1 MVRQWQDLFYEGRYA
16 CSYLDTTPDFV
27 KLAEAYGAVGLR
39 ANKVSELDDVLREA
53 IKAPGP
59 VVVDVPVDQ
68 YENCYPMIPA
78 GGCNHEM
85 ILQDPPDLK
94 KKQAAATPAAGEDK
108 DILLTA

>member
-16 CSYLDTTPDFV
+16 SSDLDATPDFV

-39 ANKVSELDDVLREA
+39 ASKVSEVDAVIREA
-53 IKAPGP
+53 LAVDKP
-59 VVVDVPVDQ
+59 VLIDVPVYR

-85 ILQDPPDLK
+85 ILDDPPELK
-94 KKQAAATPAAGEDK
+94 KKQPAGTKVAGEDK
-108 DILLTA
+108 DTVLTA